1 MMQSTPIYR
10 SFNALFTTI
19 VASVILTTSAMASST
34 GSIGEVTSAFSHQE
48 GIPAHLKI
56 EPVFWWANMANPT
69 LELMLHGDDIAS
81 LQAVLNGHPTNIS
94 IVKTT
99 TTDNPNY
106 LFISLSLKDAEP
118 QTFSIS
124 LAKDGS
130 TQHQF
135 DYDIKQRRAGSA
147 HRKGFDNSDVI
158 YLITPDRF
166 ANGDESNDNNVS
178 MLETANRADKDG
190 RHGGDIKGILN
201 SLDYL
206 EQLGITQ
213 LWINPLLEN
222 NQQKYSYHGYSTTD
236 HYRIDPRFGS
246 NEDYRQLVA
255 AANDRGI
262 GIIKDII
269 VNHIGSNHW
278 WMQDIPS
285 STWVN
290 GLTTN
295 HSRDLRTNIRTNLSI
310 DLSQVQFTSHRRT
323 TVQDP
328 YAVASDHS
336 NFVDGWFVDSMP
348 DLNQTDPKLA
358 TYLIQNSIWWVEYAN
373 LSGIREDT
381 YSYADKAFLAQWSKA
396 IMTEYPNFNI
406 VGEEWTANP
415 ITVSY
420 WQAGKTNK
428 DGYVS
433 YLPSLMD
440 FPLYETMLEAVNTPE
455 SWDKGFIQLYEMMAN
470 DVVYADP
477 TNLVLF
483 EGNHDTNR
491 LFSLM
496 NEDLSHYKMAMAYT
510 LTSNRIPQIFYGTEV
525 LMTSPLEGR
534 HDGTVRADFPGGW
547 PIDNIN
553 AYTQEGLNPQQTD
566 AQHFVSSLL
575 NFRKNSAAIHHGEL
589 IHYVPTDGTYVYF
602 RVDAL
607 QTVMVVMNKN
617 PNDVLLNSDRF
628 KQQLADFSSA
638 TDVLTQKTQNI
649 TQTITVPANG
659 VLVLTLN

>member
-1 MMQSTPIYR
+1 MQSTPIYR
-10 SFNALFTTI
+10 SFNAIFATI
-19 VASVILTTSAMASST
+19 VASVSLTTSAMGSST
-34 GSIGEVTSAFSHQE
+34 ESISEVTSVFSQQE
-48 GIPAHLKI
+48 RIPVHLKI
-56 EPVFWWANMANPT
+56 EPEFWWANMANPT

-81 LQAVLNGHPTNIS
+81 LQARLNGHPTNIS

-106 LFISLSLKDAEP
+106 LFISLSLKNAAP
-118 QTFSIS
+118 QTISIS

-147 HRKGFDNSDVI
+147 QRKGFDNSDVI

-166 ANGDESNDNNVS
+166 ANGDESNDNHIS

-246 NEDYRQLVA
+246 NADYRQLVA

-295 HSRDLRTNIRTNLSI
+295 HSSNLRTNLST

-328 YAVASDHS
+328 YAVASDRSH
-336 NFVDGWFVDSMP
+336 FVDGWFVDSMP
-348 DLNQTDPKLA
+348 DLNQTDQKLA

-440 FPLYETMLEAVNTPE
+440 FPLYETMLDAVNTPE

-496 NEDLSHYKMAMAYT
+496 NEDLGHYKMAMVYT

-547 PIDNIN
+547 PIDNKN
-553 AYTQEGLNPQQTD
+553 AYTQEGLNPQQID
-566 AQHFVSSLL
+566 AQKFVSTLL
-575 NFRKNSAAIHHGEL
+575 NFRKSSAAIHHGKL
-589 IHYVPTDGTYVYF
+589 IHYVPKDGTYVYF
-602 RVDAL
+602 RIDAL

-617 PNDVLLNSDRF
+617 PNNVLLNSDRF
-628 KQQLADFSSA
+628 KQPLADFSSA